1 MEKGKLNVNFWVYTL
16 IALILSIVGYLW
28 INCIFFVFILLYE
41 KNDYLTKQV
50 LQPFIIVVCQY
61 LITLAVSFL
70 SGIIFFAVPDSVTAV
85 LSLILILGVGIIFF
99 AFKVIGIVQVA
110 TKKEV
115 QIPIFSSLANS
126 FSIRSILLRNKFV
139 KETSVFF
146 VYSTVFPS
154 FSSQNT
160 FNDKGVVK
168 ANFNHP

>member
-1 MEKGKLNVNFWVYTL
+1 MIILCSFYLENFSYCLDDIQKRNYTKSKYLMEVLMEKGKLNVNFWVYTL

-115 QIPIFSSLANS
+115 QIPIFSSLANT
-126 FSIRSILLRNKFV
+126 IYDKC
-139 KETSVFF
+139 
-146 VYSTVFPS
+146 YSK
-154 FSSQNT
+154 Q
-160 FNDKGVVK
+160 
-168 ANFNHP
+168 